1 MRRAAALLA
10 AASIAWLAGRGLEAR
25 QARTEYELKAAYLY
39 SFGRF
44 VEWPASD
51 PKANGDFTICVLG
64 SDPFGPALDAT
75 LAGATLRGRKVVGKR
90 LPTAAGAADCHI
102 LFISASEERQL
113 EPIIAGLGRS
123 GVLTVS
129 DMPRFVGR
137 GGMIQF
143 VMSSGRVRFEID
155 LRPARSAGLMLSS
168 ELLRVAASV
177 RADREPGE

>member
-1 MRRAAALLA
+1 VRRAALLA
-10 AASIAWLAGRGLEAR
+10 LAAVAVLAGGGVEAR
-25 QARTEYELKAAYLY
+25 QPRTEYELKAAYLY

-75 LAGATLRGRKVVGKR
+75 LAGVTLRGRKVVGRR
-90 LPTAAGAADCHI
+90 LATAAGAAECHI

-113 EPIIAGLGRS
+113 EAIVAALARS

-143 VMSSGRVRFEID
+143 VMSAGRVRFEID
-155 LRPARSAGLMLSS
+155 LRPARSAGLVLSS
-168 ELLRVAASV
+168 ELLRVAAAV
-177 RADREPGE
+177 RSDREPGE